1 MRHPGSP
8 DHRGVTAIS
17 LMLMFLICLM
27 LVEAIS
33 ADRDV
38 LRRFT
43 MVLVSGATKVVKL
56 LRRTAV
62 LVE

>member
-8 DHRGVTAIS
+8 DHRGAAAIS
-17 LMLMFLICLM
+17 LMLLFLICLM

>member
-1 MRHPGSP
+1 MRHPGSL
-8 DHRGVTAIS
+8 DHHGAAAIS

-38 LRRFT
+38 LWRFT

>member
-1 MRHPGSP
+1 
-8 DHRGVTAIS
+8 
-17 LMLMFLICLM
+17 M

-38 LRRFT
+38 VRRFA

-56 LRRTAV
+56 LRRMAV

>member
-1 MRHPGSP
+1 MP
-8 DHRGVTAIS
+8 
-17 LMLMFLICLM
+17 
-27 LVEAIS
+27 VEAIS

-43 MVLVSGATKVVKL
+43 MVLASGATKVVKL
-56 LRRTAV
+56 LRRIAV